1 MTELQAIN
9 QMLAAVGQMPV
20 TSIDLDQDD
29 NPTNPDVAMAT
40 ETLNQVSREVQA
52 EGWTFNREFHYP
64 FQPNVDGEIILAPK
78 ILQVDLCN
86 EVFSNLGRDPIRR
99 VDPSDGKP
107 KLYDKIA
114 HTYKWDYCPVY
125 CDVLWL
131 FDWEE
136 LPQPIV
142 DYIINKAA
150 ALFSQRVVAD
160 VNLYQ
165 ILENKAQECRAYA
178 LEYETQ
184 QGDYTF
190 FGHPR
195 GGNYYQSYKPFH
207 ALYR

>member
-20 TSIDLDQDD
+20 TSIDKDQND

-64 FQPNVDGEIILAPK
+64 FTPNTDDEIVISPN
-78 ILQVDLCN
+78 ILQIDLCR
-86 EVFSNLGRDPIRR
+86 EVYGNLSKEPIRR
-99 VDPSDGKP
+99 VDPMDGKP
-107 KLYDKIA
+107 KLYDKTA
-114 HTYKWDYCPVY
+114 HTFKWSGPVH

-131 FDWEE
+131 FGWEE
-136 LPQPIV
+136 LPQPVI
-142 DYIINKAA
+142 DYIVNKAA
-150 ALFSQRVVAD
+150 ALFAHRIIGDEKLYTLLSAKAD
-160 VNLYQ
+160 
-165 ILENKAQECRAYA
+165 ECRSYA

-190 FGHPR
+190 FGHPQ
-195 GGNYYQSYKPFH
+195 GGNYYKSYQPFH

>member
-20 TSIDLDQDD
+20 TSIDLDQSEL
-29 NPTNPDVAMAT
+29 PTNPDVAMAQ

-52 EGWTFNREFHYP
+52 EGWSFNREYNYP
-64 FQPNVDGEIILAPK
+64 FEPNTSDEILIPSNV
-78 ILQVDLCN
+78 LQLDLCR
-86 EVFSNLGRDPIRR
+86 EEFGNLNKDAIRR
-99 VDPSDGKP
+99 VDSDDNKA
-107 KLYDKIA
+107 KLYDKTA
-114 HTYKWDYCPVY
+114 HTFKWSGTQY
-125 CDVLWL
+125 CDVMWL

-136 LPQPIV
+136 LPTPIV

-150 ALFSQRVVAD
+150 AVFAQRVIGDA
-160 VNLYQ
+160 NLYQ
-165 ILENKAQECRAYA
+165 ILTSRALECRTHA

-190 FGHPR
+190 FGHPQ
-195 GGNYYQSYKPFH
+195 GGDYYQSYKPFH

>member
-20 TSIDLDQDD
+20 TSIDLDQSD
-29 NPTNPDVAMAT
+29 NPTNPDVAMAQ

-52 EGWTFNREFHYP
+52 EGWTFNREFNYP
-64 FQPNVDGEIILAPK
+64 FIPDTNNEIIIAPNV
-78 ILQVDLCN
+78 LQIDLCR
-86 EVFSNLGRDPIRR
+86 EVYSNLSKDPIRR
-99 VDPSDGKP
+99 VDPDDNKP
-107 KLYDKIA
+107 KLYDKTA
-114 HTYKWDYCPVY
+114 HTYKWSGTVS

-131 FDWEE
+131 FDWDE
-136 LPQPIV
+136 LPPPIL
-142 DYIINKAA
+142 DYIMNRASA
-150 ALFSQRVVAD
+150 VFSQRIIG
-160 VNLYQ
+160 NMEQYQ
-165 ILENKAQECRAYA
+165 ILTAKAEECRAYA

-190 FGHPR
+190 FGHPQ

>member
-20 TSIDLDQDD
+20 TSIDLDQND
-29 NPTNPDVAMAT
+29 NPTNPDVAMAQ

-52 EGWTFNREFHYP
+52 EGWTFNREFYYP
-64 FQPNVDGEIILAPK
+64 FTPDINDEIIIPPNV
-78 ILQVDLCN
+78 LQLDLSL
-86 EVFSNLGRDPIRR
+86 EVVSNLGKNSIRR
-99 VDPSDGKP
+99 VDPEDGKP
-107 KLYDKIA
+107 KLYDKTA
-114 HTYKWDYCPVY
+114 HTYKWDCQVY

-131 FDWEE
+131 FVWDE

-142 DYIINKAA
+142 DYIINKAS
-150 ALFSQRVVAD
+150 ALFSQRVIGNAEQ
-160 VNLYQ
+160 YQ
-165 ILENKAQECRAYA
+165 ILTAKSEQCRAYA

-190 FGHPR
+190 FGHPV

>member
-29 NPTNPDVAMAT
+29 NPTSPDVAMAK

-52 EGWTFNREFHYP
+52 EGWSFNREYNYP
-64 FQPNVDGEIILAPK
+64 FNPDTSDEIVIPSNV
-78 ILQVDLCN
+78 LQLDLCR
-86 EVFSNLGRDPIRR
+86 EEFGNLNKDAIRR
-99 VDPSDGKP
+99 VDSSDNKP
-107 KLYDKIA
+107 KLYDKTA
-114 HTYKWDYCPVY
+114 HTFKWSGKQY
-125 CDVLWL
+125 CDVMWL
-131 FDWEE
+131 FDWDE
-136 LPQPIV
+136 LPTPIV

-150 ALFSQRVVAD
+150 AVFAQRIIGDA
-160 VNLYQ
+160 NLYQ
-165 ILENKAQECRAYA
+165 ILTSRALECRTHA

-190 FGHPR
+190 FGHPQ
-195 GGNYYQSYKPFH
+195 GGDYYQSYKPFH